1 MRIYNS
7 PCVILCV
14 ILDDQML
21 SGRVGTGIPKLE
33 RSRICEVPFEQA
45 YFFHITVL
53 LMPSRPI
60 RYPLRSML

>member
-1 MRIYNS
+1 MTKCWSNT
-7 PCVILCV
+7 
-14 ILDDQML
+14 Q
-21 SGRVGTGIPKLE
+21 LE

-60 RYPLRSML
+60 RYPLLSML

>member
-7 PCVILCV
+7 PCVILC
-14 ILDDQML
+14 DQML
-21 SGRVGTGIPKLE
+21 SGRVGARYAQIGTFSHLRGSL
-33 RSRICEVPFEQA
+33 EQA

-60 RYPLRSML
+60 RYPLLSML

>member
-1 MRIYNS
+1 MTNA
-7 PCVILCV
+7 
-14 ILDDQML
+14 
-21 SGRVGTGIPKLE
+21 GRIPKLE

-60 RYPLRSML
+60 RYLLRSML